1 MRSTELIF
9 TPDLVEDLTGAFKA
23 QELLLDLD
31 TVFSTV
37 PHKISF
43 CLGTKTLQLNHIF
56 KKQVPLN
63 TNNKLTKLST
73 L

>member
-23 QELLLDLD
+23 QELLLDLG
-31 TVFSTV
+31 TVFPTV
-37 PHKISF
+37 LYKISSY
-43 CLGTKTLQLNHIF
+43 LGSKTLQHNHIF